1 ENRNVYLN
9 ICVPL
14 QKAALKGNWPT
25 AKHLLGNEDPRSI
38 LCAGIAKGYE
48 TLLHLAA
55 GARQTGFVEELLK
68 LMKPED
74 LTLQDRN
81 GNTAFCFAVAAGSIH
96 IAKIMLKKNE
106 RLLTMRGG
114 ENMTPLYMAAV
125 LAQRDMALY
134 LYDDA
139 KAKDNLTPEDQNAL
153 FFTCISTDLHDLAL
167 KLLEDHSGLAVARD
181 GNYETALH
189 VLARK
194 PSAFASRNQG
204 LLTRLMHSA
213 LQLVKSLWEAI
224 LKRDDSEFTDL
235 IRKPSHLLFDAAE
248 LGNFEFLAEL
258 ICSYPDLVHELDDN
272 NRSIFHIAVL
282 HRHANIFNLIYEIGF
297 TKELMATFKDHDQNN
312 MLHLAAKSPHP
323 SRVSIVSGA
332 ALQMHRELL
341 WFKEVEKIVQPT
353 FREMKNSE
361 GKTPRELFSI
371 EHSSLLRSGELWMK
385 NTAESCMLVA
395 TLIATIMFAAAF
407 SVPGGNDNNKGIPIH
422 LRETL
427 FQVFAMSDVMAL
439 SSSSISILMF
449 LSILTSRY
457 AETDFLKSL
466 PLKLMIGLSALFIS
480 IINMMVAFSTTFFL
494 AYHDR
499 LNWVTTVTT
508 VLAAVPVTLFVLL
521 QYPLLNDIFYSTY
534 HARTI
539 TRIALTR

>member
-1 ENRNVYLN
+1 
-9 ICVPL
+9 
-14 QKAALKGNWPT
+14 
-25 AKHLLGNEDPRSI
+25 
-38 LCAGIAKGYE
+38 
-48 TLLHLAA
+48 
-55 GARQTGFVEELLK
+55 
-68 LMKPED
+68 M
-74 LTLQDRN
+74 
-81 GNTAFCFAVAAGSIH
+81 
-96 IAKIMLKKNE
+96 
-106 RLLTMRGG
+106 
-114 ENMTPLYMAAV
+114 
-125 LAQRDMALY
+125 
-134 LYDDA
+134 
-139 KAKDNLTPEDQNAL
+139 
-153 FFTCISTDLHDLAL
+153 
-167 KLLEDHSGLAVARD
+167 
-181 GNYETALH
+181 
-189 VLARK
+189 
-194 PSAFASRNQG
+194 
-204 LLTRLMHSA
+204 
-213 LQLVKSLWEAI
+213 
-224 LKRDDSEFTDL
+224 
-235 IRKPSHLLFDAAE
+235 
-248 LGNFEFLAEL
+248 
-258 ICSYPDLVHELDDN
+258 
-272 NRSIFHIAVL
+272 
-282 HRHANIFNLIYEIGF
+282 
-297 TKELMATFKDHDQNN
+297 
-312 MLHLAAKSPHP
+312 
-323 SRVSIVSGA
+323 
-332 ALQMHRELL
+332 
-341 WFKEVEKIVQPT
+341 QPT

-534 HARTI
+534 HARF
-539 TRIALTR
+539 LFKPSKPMLC